1 MEDNQTKLLEQN
13 TCKSKYKSDR
23 SEQNSDRSN
32 NQYNKMVT
40 KIKNVS
46 KNK

>member
-1 MEDNQTKLLEQN
+1 MEENQNKLLEQN
-13 TCKSKYKSDR
+13 TCKSKYKGDR

-32 NQYNKMVT
+32 NQYNKMVP